1 MQLWENVHDGY
12 LLSAHIYCGSRL
24 KLPFCSQ
31 LNKILNKIFKEMK
44 ESVSKEKNITTL
56 VFLRS
61 NYPQLLRFFYDWPA
75 KYYF

>member
-61 NYPQLLRFFYDWPA
+61 NCRNY
-75 KYYF
+75 

>member
-31 LNKILNKIFKEMK
+31 LNKILHKIFKEMK
-44 ESVSKEKNITTL
+44 ESVLKEKKHYNIGFSTFKLPAITKI
-56 VFLRS
+56 
-61 NYPQLLRFFYDWPA
+61 LLWLTR
-75 KYYF
+75 